1 MLYKNKQKNKY
12 SGTEQVENYNKRVTE
27 FETQNTER
35 AESGEKNSVF
45 KEVKNG
51 LSERV

>member
-12 SGTEQVENYNKRVTE
+12 SGTEEVENYNKRVTE
-27 FETQNTER
+27 FETQNT
-35 AESGEKNSVF
+35 ESGEKNSVF